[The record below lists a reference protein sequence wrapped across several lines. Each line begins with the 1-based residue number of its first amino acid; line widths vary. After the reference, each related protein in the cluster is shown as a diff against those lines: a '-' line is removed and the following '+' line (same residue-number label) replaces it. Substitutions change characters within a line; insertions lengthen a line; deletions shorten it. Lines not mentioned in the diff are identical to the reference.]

1 MIVLGIE
8 TSCDETGCG
17 LVDADYRVLGES
29 LYTQAATHAKFG
41 GVVPEVAARAHLE
54 KIHPVVS
61 AALDDARAKAGVSLD
76 DVDVIAHTR
85 GPGLLGP
92 LLVGTS
98 FAQGLGR
105 ALGKPVMGLNHLEG
119 HLASAYLTD
128 PTFEPPF
135 LALLVSGGHTELVHV
150 GPRLEFRVL
159 GSTRD
164 DAAGEAFDK
173 SGKLLGLGYPAG
185 AEVSRLAAGGRR
197 DALDLPRALMEKGN
211 LEFSFSGL
219 KSAVARAAAQ
229 CVAAGG
235 EDALRAARADFCAS
249 LETAIADV
257 LVKKT
262 ARAMRALDETRLVVA
277 GGVAANTWLRARMAE
292 AAEREGW
299 RLVLPE
305 PRFCGDNGTM
315 MAAAAQKR
323 LQLGLWPRG
332 DAAAT
337 AGSAGTG
344 RNGKSAP
351 FGVKAGLRWE

>member
-17 LVDADYRVLGES
+17 IVDEHYRVLGES

-41 GVVPEVAARAHLE
+41 GVVPEVAARAHLD
-54 KIHPVVS
+54 KIQPVVS
-61 AALDDARAKAGVSLD
+61 AALESALSHAGVKLA

-119 HLASAYLTD
+119 HLASAYLSD

-150 GPRLEFRVL
+150 GPNLEFRVL

-185 AEVSRLAAGGRR
+185 AEVSQLAAQGRR
-197 DALDLPRALMEKGN
+197 DAYDFPRALLEKGN

-219 KSAVARAAAQ
+219 KSSVAREAQ
-229 CVAAGG
+229 RCVAAGG
-235 EDALRAARADFCAS
+235 DEALQAAREDFCAS

-262 ARAMRALDETRLVVA
+262 LWAMRDLDETQLIVA
-277 GGVAANTWLRARMAE
+277 GGVAANSWLRERMSD
-292 AAEREGW
+292 AAQREGW

-305 PRFCGDNGTM
+305 RRFCGDNGVM

-323 LQLGLWPRG
+323 LQLGKWPHDQ
-332 DAAAT
+332 DAT
-337 AGSAGTG
+337 M
-344 RNGKSAP
+344 
-351 FGVKAGLRWE
+351 GVKAGLRWE

>member
-1 MIVLGIE
+1 MLVLGIE

-17 LVDADYRVLGES
+17 LVNEDFRVVGEA

-54 KIHPVVS
+54 KIEPVVT
-61 AALDDARAKAGVSLD
+61 AALESARVQAGVSLA

-197 DALDLPRALMEKGN
+197 DAYDLPRALLEKGN

-219 KSAVARAAAQ
+219 KSAVAREAQ
-229 CVAAGG
+229 RVATGG
-235 EDALRAARADFCAS
+235 EEALRAARADFCAS

-262 ARAMRALDETRLVVA
+262 LWAMRDLDETNLVVA
-277 GGVAANTWLRARMAE
+277 GGVAANSWLRARMEETAR
-292 AAEREGW
+292 REGW

-305 PRFCGDNGTM
+305 RRFCGDNGTM
-315 MAAAAQKR
+315 MAAAAMKR
-323 LQLGLWPRG
+323 LQLGLWPHAE
-332 DAAAT
+332 DAT
-337 AGSAGTG
+337 A
-344 RNGKSAP
+344 
-351 FGVKAGLRWE
+351 GVKAGLRWE

>member
-17 LVDADYRVLGES
+17 LVDAGYRVLGES
-29 LYTQAATHAKFG
+29 LYTQAETHARFG

-54 KIHPVVS
+54 KIRPVVE
-61 AALDDARAKAGVSLD
+61 AAIAHAGVDLD
-76 DVDVIAHTR
+76 AVDVIAHTR

-92 LLVGTS
+92 LLVGSS

-150 GPRLEFRVL
+150 DANLEFTVL
-159 GSTRD
+159 GATRD

-185 AEVSRLAAGGRR
+185 AEVGRLAESGRR
-197 DALDLPRALMEKGN
+197 DFLDLPRALMERGDRAN

-219 KSAVARAAAQ
+219 KSAVVRAAQQ
-229 CVAAGG
+229 CVAKGG
-235 EDALRAARADFCAS
+235 EDALLAARADFCAS
-249 LETAIADV
+249 LETAIVDV

-262 ARAMRALDETRLVVA
+262 LWAMRALDETRLIVA
-277 GGVAANTWLRARMAE
+277 GGVAANTCLRARMTETAQ
-292 AAEREGW
+292 REGW

-305 PRFCGDNGTM
+305 KRFCGDNGVM

-323 LQLGLWPRG
+323 IQLGKWPQ
-332 DAAAT
+332 
-337 AGSAGTG
+337 AG
-344 RNGKSAP
+344 
-351 FGVKAGLRWE
+351 GVTAGLRWE

>member
-1 MIVLGIE
+1 MLVLGIE

-17 LVDADYRVLGES
+17 LVDETFRVVGES

-54 KIHPVVS
+54 KIEPVVT
-61 AALDDARAKAGVSLD
+61 AALEAAHAQAGVSLA

-197 DALDLPRALMEKGN
+197 DAYDLPRALLEKGN

-219 KSAVARAAAQ
+219 KSAVAREAQ
-229 CVAAGG
+229 RVATGG
-235 EDALRAARADFCAS
+235 DEALLAARADFCAS

-262 ARAMRALDETRLVVA
+262 LWAMRDLDETNLVVA
-277 GGVAANTWLRARMAE
+277 GGVAANSWLRARMEETAR
-292 AAEREGW
+292 REGW

-305 PRFCGDNGTM
+305 RRFCGDNGTM
-315 MAAAAQKR
+315 MAAAAMKR
-323 LQLGLWPRG
+323 LQLGLWPKGR
-332 DAAAT
+332 DTQNAAP
-337 AGSAGTG
+337 GT
-344 RNGKSAP
+344 RTI
-351 FGVKAGLRWE
+351 VKAGLRWE

>member
-1 MIVLGIE
+1 MLILGIE

-17 LVDADYRVLGES
+17 LVDDRFRVLGDA
-29 LYTQAATHAKFG
+29 LYTQAETHAKFG

-54 KIHPVVS
+54 KIRAVVDS
-61 AALDDARAKAGVSLD
+61 AVERAGVSLE

-128 PTFEPPF
+128 PSFEPPF

-159 GSTRD
+159 GATRD

-185 AEVSRLAAGGRR
+185 AAVGKLAEGGRR
-197 DALDLPRALMEKGN
+197 DFVDLPRALMERGERAN

-219 KSAVARAAAQ
+219 KTAMAREIARRDAATL
-229 CVAAGG
+229 
-235 EDALRAARADFCAS
+235 ERDKADLCAS
-249 LETAIADV
+249 LEEAIVDA
-257 LVKKT
+257 LLKKT
-262 ARAMRALDETRLVVA
+262 LWAMRETGETKLIIA
-277 GGVAANTWLRARMAE
+277 GGVAANARLRARMAE
-292 AAEREGW
+292 AATREGW
-299 RLVLPE
+299 KLVLPD
-305 PRFCGDNGTM
+305 RAYCGDNGVM
-315 MAAAAQKR
+315 MAAAGAKR
-323 LQLGLWPRG
+323 AQLGKWPQ
-332 DAAAT
+332 
-337 AGSAGTG
+337 AG
-344 RNGKSAP
+344 
-351 FGVKAGLRWE
+351 GVSAGLRWE

>member
-17 LVDADYRVLGES
+17 IVDGDFRVLGEA
-29 LYTQAATHAKFG
+29 LYTQAATHARFG

-54 KIHPVVS
+54 KIQPVVE
-61 AALDDARAKAGVSLD
+61 AALADAGRTLA

-92 LLVGTS
+92 LLVGSS

-105 ALGKPVMGLNHLEG
+105 TLGKPVMGLNHLEG

-150 GPRLEFRVL
+150 GANLEFRVL
-159 GSTRD
+159 GATRD

-185 AEVSRLAAGGRR
+185 AEVGQLAEHGRR
-197 DALDLPRALMEKGN
+197 DFLDLPRALMEHGN

-219 KSAVARAAAQ
+219 KSAVSREAQ
-229 CVAAGG
+229 KRDSETLLAQ
-235 EDALRAARADFCAS
+235 RADFCAS

-262 ARAMRALDETRLVVA
+262 MWAMRGLDEMQLIVA
-277 GGVAANTWLRARMAE
+277 GGVAANTYLRARMAE
-292 AAEREGW
+292 VAQREGW
-299 RLVLPE
+299 RLVLPDR
-305 PRFCGDNGTM
+305 RFCGDNGVM
-315 MAAAAQKR
+315 MAAAAVKR
-323 LQLGLWPRG
+323 IQLDKWPR
-332 DAAAT
+332 T
-337 AGSAGTG
+337 TGTSG
-344 RNGKSAP
+344 
-351 FGVKAGLRWE
+351 GVSAGLRWE

>member
-1 MIVLGIE
+1 MLVLGIE

-17 LVDADYRVLGES
+17 LVDDSFKVLGEA

-41 GVVPEVAARAHLE
+41 GVVPEVAARAHLD
-54 KIHPVVS
+54 KIGPVVS
-61 AALDDARAKAGVSLD
+61 AALDAALKNAGATLA

-105 ALGKPVMGLNHLEG
+105 ALGKSVMGLNHLEG
-119 HLASAYLTD
+119 HLASAYLAD
-128 PTFEPPF
+128 QSFEPPF

-150 GPRLEFRVL
+150 GPRLTFRVL

-185 AEVSRLAAGGRR
+185 AEVGRLAEKGRR
-197 DALDLPRALMEKGN
+197 DAFDFPRALVEKGN

-219 KSAVARAAAQ
+219 KSSVARE
-229 CVAAGG
+229 VHRVEAAGG
-235 EDALRAARADFCAS
+235 PEAVLAARADFCAS

-262 ARAMRALDETRLVVA
+262 LWAMRELDETNLVLA
-277 GGVAANTWLRARMAE
+277 GGVAANGWLRHKMSE
-292 AAEREGW
+292 AAKREGW
-299 RLVLPE
+299 NLVLPD
-305 PRFCGDNGTM
+305 RRLCGDNGTM
-315 MAAAAQKR
+315 MAAAAVKR
-323 LQLGLWPRG
+323 LQLGLWPHAEG
-332 DAAAT
+332 AT
-337 AGSAGTG
+337 A
-344 RNGKSAP
+344 
-351 FGVKAGLRWE
+351 GVKAGLRWG

>member
-17 LVDADYRVLGES
+17 LVDDGYRVLGES

-54 KIHPVVS
+54 KIQPVVS
-61 AALDDARAKAGVSLD
+61 AALEDARARAGVTLN

-197 DALDLPRALMEKGN
+197 DALDLPRALMDKGN

-219 KSAVARAAAQ
+219 KSAVAREAARR
-229 CVAAGG
+229 VAAGG
-235 EDALRAARADFCAS
+235 EEALRAARADFCAS

-262 ARAMRALDETRLVVA
+262 VWAMRALAETQLVVA
-277 GGVAANTWLRARMAE
+277 GGVAANSWLRERMTEVAR
-292 AAEREGW
+292 REGW

-305 PRFCGDNGTM
+305 RRFCGDNGTM

-323 LQLGLWPRG
+323 LQLGLWPRP
-332 DAAAT
+332 DAAT
-337 AGSAGTG
+337 TGKGAG
-344 RNGKSAP
+344 

>member
-17 LVDADYRVLGES
+17 IVDENYRVLGES
-29 LYTQAATHAKFG
+29 LYTQAETHAKFG
-41 GVVPEVAARAHLE
+41 GVVPEIAARAHLE
-54 KIHPVVS
+54 KIQVVVE
-61 AALDDARAKAGVSLD
+61 AALASAGLAWDA
-76 DVDVIAHTR
+76 VDVIAHTR

-92 LLVGTS
+92 LLVGSS
-98 FAQGLGR
+98 FAQGLAR

-119 HLASAYLTD
+119 HLASAYLSD
-128 PTFEPPF
+128 PAFEPPF
-135 LALLVSGGHTELVHV
+135 LALLVSGGHTELLHV
-150 GPRLEFRVL
+150 GPRLEFTVL

-185 AEVSRLAAGGRR
+185 AEVGRLAERGRR
-197 DALDLPRALMEKGN
+197 DFLPFPRALMERGN

-219 KSAVARAAAQ
+219 KTAVSREAQ
-229 CVAAGG
+229 KR
-235 EDALRAARADFCAS
+235 DAETLLAERADFCAS

-262 ARAMRALDETRLVVA
+262 LWAMRQRDETKLILG
-277 GGVAANTWLRARMAE
+277 GGVAANGYLRARMTEMAQ
-292 AAEREGW
+292 REGF

-305 PRFCGDNGTM
+305 RRFCGDNGVM

-323 LQLGLWPRG
+323 IQLDKWP
-332 DAAAT
+332 AE
-337 AGSAGTG
+337 G
-344 RNGKSAP
+344 R
-351 FGVKAGLRWE
+351 VTAGLRWE

>member
-1 MIVLGIE
+1 MLILGIE

-17 LVDADYRVLGES
+17 IVDADFRVLGDS

-54 KIHPVVS
+54 KIHPVVQ
-61 AALDDARAKAGVSLD
+61 AAVEQAGIALED
-76 DVDVIAHTR
+76 IDVIAHTR

-92 LLVGTS
+92 LLVGSS
-98 FAQGLGR
+98 FARGLGK

-119 HLASAYLTD
+119 HLASAYLSN
-128 PTFEPPF
+128 PSFEPPF

-150 GPRLEFRVL
+150 GPNLEFRVL
-159 GSTRD
+159 GATRD

-185 AEVSRLAAGGRR
+185 AEVSKIAESGRR
-197 DALDLPRALMEKGN
+197 DALDLPRALMERGN

-219 KSAVARAAAQ
+219 KTAVAREAQ
-229 CVAAGG
+229 KR
-235 EDALRAARADFCAS
+235 DAEALLRERADFCAS
-249 LETAIADV
+249 LETAITDV

-262 ARAMRALDETRLVVA
+262 LWAMRELDETRLTVV
-277 GGVAANTWLRARMAE
+277 GGVAANSFLREKMTE
-292 AAEREGW
+292 LAAREGW

-305 PRFCGDNGTM
+305 RRFCGDNGVM

-323 LQLGLWPRG
+323 IQLDKWPQ
-332 DAAAT
+332 
-337 AGSAGTG
+337 AG
-344 RNGKSAP
+344 
-351 FGVKAGLRWE
+351 GVTAGLRWD